1 MLKNNWTD
9 LVNGESEIDANDINK
24 IAEAVIELENKIE
37 NISDL
42 PSAEGV
48 GF

>member
-1 MLKNNWTD
+1 MLKNDWTN
-9 LVNGESEIDANDINK
+9 LVNGESEIDANAINI
-24 IAEAVIELENKIE
+24 IADAVIELENKIE